1 MAFRRKDATPPAP
14 VAPALQP
21 LSLVASAVRMT
32 LSEQAWFGYRFT
44 DEAWQRE
51 AWDFYDTNSQL
62 HNAIDYIGSACS
74 LIRIF
79 VANVD
84 ENGVRQDEVT
94 DDPEIAALADT
105 LFGGPAAK
113 AEVLRALGESLSVA
127 GECYLIGRARDPYYR
142 DQWITVAP
150 SELRRTGKSVR
161 ILIGHGIWEDLN
173 PARDIIVRV
182 WTPHPRRHLLADS
195 PVRALLGVLHEMRNL
210 MLFRRSQMNSRL
222 ANAVLMPFP
231 NTLAQPRGDGEPTI
245 VDDIYQQIYEVSTS
259 NLEGKGTA
267 AQIAP
272 IFVPMPLDALE
283 AMKGIEPIK
292 FESVLSEV
300 ANELEK
306 ELTQKLAI
314 GINVPVEI
322 QLGSQEMNHW
332 GVWFAGEEFIV
343 KSVMPLMGRIVDAIT
358 TAYLEPALKAL
369 GKDPKRYTYWYDV
382 APLASSA
389 NKLIDTLN
397 LYKEG
402 IVDAATVRAAAA
414 YNESNAPDQEEL
426 NTRFLK
432 ELMLRDPTLF
442 AAPEVREEIGIE
454 IEIAVPELTTGPP
467 APPRPERGIEGPR
480 PGQKPGNQPTATE
493 NTEGQPG
500 QGDLIASLVQSPSPV
515 MVAANAMVL
524 RALELAGKR
533 MLTPTHRNM
542 FPDTDVTKFH
552 TKVRVASAEHADK
565 LLNDAW
571 KFADRY
577 LEGTGFNP
585 ATIVPVLDAYTK
597 GLLVRSIEHHP
608 SLLAAMLHEAEC
620 DG

>member
-1 MAFRRKDATPPAP
+1 MLRRNPKTEPAVLP
-14 VAPALQP
+14 ILT
-21 LSLVASAVRMT
+21 LVASAVRMT
-32 LSEQAWFGYRFT
+32 LSEQSWQGYRFS
-44 DEAWQRE
+44 DEAWQKE

-62 HNAIDYIGSACS
+62 HNAVEYIGSACS
-74 LIRIF
+74 LVRIY
-79 VANVD
+79 VAHVD
-84 ENGVRQDEVT
+84 ENGVRQGEVKDDE
-94 DDPEIAALADT
+94 EIAALADT
-105 LFGGPAAK
+105 LFGGPAGK

-127 GECYLIGRARDPYYR
+127 GECYLVGRSANPGYR

-150 SELRRTGKSVR
+150 SELRRTGRLVR
-161 ILIGHGIWEDLN
+161 IMIGHAVWEELN
-173 PARDIIVRV
+173 PNRDIVVRV
-182 WTPHPRRHLLADS
+182 WTPHPRRHLIADS

-210 MLFRRSQMNSRL
+210 TLFRRSQMNSRL

-272 IFVPMPLDALE
+272 IFVPMGLAELE

-300 ANELEK
+300 ANQLEK
-306 ELTQKLAI
+306 DLIEKLAI

-322 QLGSQEMNHW
+322 QIGSKDMNHW

-358 TAYLEPALKAL
+358 TAYLQPALKAL
-369 GKDPKRYTYWYDV
+369 GKDPARYTYWYDT

-389 NKLIDTLN
+389 NQLVDTLN

-402 IVDAATVRAAAA
+402 IVSAETVRSAAS
-414 YNESNAPDQEEL
+414 YNESNAPVQDEL

-442 AAPEVREEIGIE
+442 GASEVREEIGIQ
-454 IEIAVPELTTGPP
+454 IDMAVPELNTPPP
-467 APPRPERGIEGPR
+467 APPRPELGIEGPK
-480 PGQKPGNQPTATE
+480 PGQKPDTRPTATE
-493 NTEGQPG
+493 NRPENDQ
-500 QGDLIASLVQSPSPV
+500 LIASLVASPSAAV
-515 MVAANAMVL
+515 VAANAMVL

-533 MLTPTHRNM
+533 MLTPTHRKM
-542 FPDTDVTKFH
+542 FPNTDVTKFH
-552 TKVRVASAEHADK
+552 TKVKVASLDHADA
-565 LLNDAW
+565 LLAGAW
-571 KFADRY
+571 DYADRY
-577 LEGTGFNP
+577 LEGTGVET
-585 ATIVPVLDAYTK
+585 AAMVPVLDAYVK
-597 GLLVRSIEHHP
+597 GLLVRTIEHHP
-608 SLLAAMLHEAEC
+608 SLLTALLVEKGC
-620 DG
+620 NG